1 MRARNHALNLARYAL
16 TVLAATA
23 LLVAGCKGRSVAQS
37 GVATEER
44 PTPVEVILAARG
56 TIAETIEVT
65 GTVQALHEVSVGSPT
80 SEKITYLCGD
90 EGDPVRAGQVVARL
104 DCSDLDASIRQGE
117 TQVEGA
123 KIRLAQAREGHT
135 YKGITTQKGIETA
148 LTQVDSARTRLGQA
162 QTGRDLL
169 AKQVEDG
176 IAAGKTRVEQAR
188 AQLEQAR
195 SGLGQTDESTEA
207 GVKAARA
214 GLESANA
221 AYSDLKRGARTQERE
236 QAQQRVHQA
245 ELQVDSVRRDL
256 QRMRTLKEAGAV
268 SQQTVDGLQ
277 LQYDTAVSQFEMAQQ
292 ALSLISEG
300 PTREQLTIAEQQI
313 EQAKAGLATAEAAR
327 AQVEQQ
333 RQLVRAAE
341 QSVTAAE
348 IGLTDA
354 ENQRLSVENA
364 DADIEAATHALRT
377 TEIAYEQAQAGE
389 ITVSVDE
396 KEVAAA
402 ENAVKTAQALIGLYA
417 AQRAKRTIVSP
428 VDGTISRKHSD
439 VGEICGMGSPI
450 LTIVTENALE
460 FAATVSELDVSR
472 VLAGDTVDVTVDGVP
487 DAKIVGHIV
496 SVLPAG
502 DVASRNFTIKI
513 TVPGDVGVK
522 PGMFARG
529 QVRVKYAEDVVVV
542 PRDVLLEHDGSFFAY
557 AVQGGTAVRRDVVL
571 GLEGVGVVEIVSGID
586 PGDQVVIHGKEAL
599 SDGATV
605 EAQLLGEPGSGLTGA
620 DGDGG
625 AAEPPG
631 AENVE
636 SAG

>member
-1 MRARNHALNLARYAL
+1 MRARSPALDLARYAL
-16 TVLAATA
+16 VALAVLTLLAA
-23 LLVAGCKGRSVAQS
+23 GCRGKKPAEPAQ
-37 GVATEER
+37 AQEER
-44 PTPVEVILAARG
+44 ATPVEVILATRG

-65 GTVQALHEVSVGSPT
+65 GTVQALHEVSVGSSM
-80 SEKITYLCGD
+80 SEKITYLSGD
-90 EGDPVRAGQVVARL
+90 EGDPVRAGQVVALL
-104 DCSDLDASIRQGE
+104 DCADLDASIHQAQ

-135 YKGITTQKGIETA
+135 YKDISTQKGIETA
-148 LTQVDSARTRLGQA
+148 RTQIDAARTRLSQA

-169 AKQVEDG
+169 AQQVDDG
-176 IAAGKTRVEQAR
+176 IAAARTRVEQAR

-195 SGLGQTDESTEA
+195 SGLGQTEESTQA
-207 GVKAARA
+207 GVRSARA
-214 GLESANA
+214 AVESANA
-221 AYSDLKRGARTQERE
+221 AYADLKRGARTQERE
-236 QAQQRVHQA
+236 QAQERVHQA
-245 ELQVDSVRRDL
+245 ELQVDNVRRDL

-277 LQYDTAVSQFEMAQQ
+277 LQYDTAVSQFQMAQQ
-292 ALSLISEG
+292 ALSLIREG

-313 EQAKAGLATAEAAR
+313 EQAKAGLATAEASR

-333 RQLVRAAE
+333 RQLVRTAE

-354 ENQRLSVENA
+354 ENQRLSVKNA
-364 DADIEAATHALRT
+364 EADIEAATHALRT

-417 AQRAKRTIVSP
+417 AQKHKRTIVSP
-428 VDGTISRKHSD
+428 VAGTISKKHSD
-439 VGEICGMGSPI
+439 VGEICGMGGPI

-460 FAATVSELDVSR
+460 FEATVSELDVSR
-472 VLAGDTVDVTVDGVP
+472 VLPGDTVDVAVDGVP
-487 DAKIVGHIV
+487 SAKIVGHIV
-496 SVLPAG
+496 SILPAG

-513 TVPGDVGVK
+513 SVPGDVAVK

-529 QVRVKYAEDVVVV
+529 QVRVKYAEDVVAV

-557 AVQGGTAVRRDVVL
+557 VVQDGRAVRRDVVL
-571 GLEGVGVVEIVSGID
+571 GLEGIGVVEIISGIEA
-586 PGDQVVIHGKEAL
+586 GEQVVIHGKEAL

-605 EAQLLGEPGSGLTGA
+605 EAQLLEEA
-620 DGDGG
+620 DRGPSS
-625 AAEPPG
+625 ATQAEATP
-631 AENVE
+631 E
-636 SAG
+636 SA